1 MFKKPFKV
9 SGSHSLSNKDKKKL
23 REKLVNKQGYSTTLV
38 DYILN
43 DANFGD
49 DDELRVCKVAN
60 SKIAFYQRG
69 ANPLLYCA
77 DGDKLKSEV
86 PIEPTLYLLFLQR
99 TVIGPEVELT
109 TYDSAGSLRVYLK
122 QGVERFLMRG
132 ADLMWPGI
140 FYVSPDN
147 FKQYDSV
154 IILARN
160 TLISDYISTL
170 D

>member
-1 MFKKPFKV
+1 MINSEKIEFWVPFYVKKVPFWSPFCSKLGPLWV
-9 SGSHSLSNKDKKKL
+9 PFLQFLGPLEIWVQCFASTGEEGISLSM
-23 REKLVNKQGYSTTLV
+23 EVS
-38 DYILN
+38 
-43 DANFGD
+43 ASD

-122 QGVERFLMRG
+122 
-132 ADLMWPGI
+132 
-140 FYVSPDN
+140 
-147 FKQYDSV
+147 
-154 IILARN
+154 
-160 TLISDYISTL
+160 
-170 D
+170 

>member
-23 REKLVNKQGYSTTLV
+23 REKLVNKQGYSAALA

-60 SKIAFYQRG
+60 SKTAFYARG

-86 PIEPTLYLLFLQR
+86 PIEPTLYLLFQQR
-99 TVIGPEVELT
+99 TLIGPEVGLT
-109 TYDSAGSLRVYLK
+109 TYDSAGAMRVYLK
-122 QGVERFLMRG
+122 
-132 ADLMWPGI
+132 
-140 FYVSPDN
+140 
-147 FKQYDSV
+147 
-154 IILARN
+154 
-160 TLISDYISTL
+160 
-170 D
+170 